1 MHICLSLRSFL
12 IVYEEAHE
20 SEAQHSESS
29 GSRILFCSEIASLSI
44 HFHTL
49 SSSEYALWWLGI
61 AAQALRDIQAL
72 YGNDMES

>member
-29 GSRILFCSEIASLSI
+29 GSRILFCSEIASFLFIFTHNNVIFRILVCFVVVRNRGAS
-44 HFHTL
+44 TT
-49 SSSEYALWWLGI
+49 
-61 AAQALRDIQAL
+61 
-72 YGNDMES
+72 